1 MHSADASVPKLRS
14 LFGTVNP
21 IPLKN
26 LPLYPVE
33 IATLELGIKTKH
45 SYDWLTRRLT
55 IP

>member
-21 IPLKN
+21 ISLKN

-45 SYDWLTRRLT
+45 SYDWPICPLA